1 MRAAVDHNSADDR
14 AAAQSG
20 HGKPQWGLESLAPV
34 IITLL
39 VLDALIT
46 LALEV
51 LYLPAYLDSVAFPL
65 SAVLAGVI
73 NVLLVMGVRTVTTR
87 VGFAILPIAAWTFG
101 FLLCSVTGPGGDIML
116 GSDWRT
122 ALLLFC
128 GLVPPLGYLYVR
140 LNAGLF
146 GSR

>member
-1 MRAAVDHNSADDR
+1 VRAAVDNSAADR
-14 AAAQSG
+14 SAARSGYGKQQSG
-20 HGKPQWGLESLAPV
+20 LEALAPV

-51 LYLPAYLDSVAFPL
+51 LYLPTYLDTVAFPV

-73 NVLLVMGVRTVTTR
+73 NVLLVMGVRSVTTR
-87 VGFAILPIAAWTFG
+87 VGFAFLPIAAWAFG

-122 ALLLFC
+122 LLLLFC
-128 GLVPPLGYLYVR
+128 GLVPPLGYLYFR

-146 GSR
+146 SGR